1 MAGEDSAAAEPKP
14 GQSSAGQEQGQIENQ
29 ATTRRMEREGQQ
41 ENEAAPSKP
50 LPPKPLPPRPL
61 PLPFE
66 NTPKWQPSPQAQPSH
81 FGPLPA
87 QQVLEPTKHERPHYP
102 RWHVVKIIFG
112 LLSLVVSV
120 VIFGVGIALGFLNA
134 PYNFDDFTPA
144 DVELGTSGAAVCSIS
159 RPCRSRRLWAELTKI
174 GWPCYS
180 RDDYRVSD
188 DMFV

>member
-14 GQSSAGQEQGQIENQ
+14 GQPSAGQEQGQTENQ

-41 ENEAAPSKP
+41 ENEAAPSP
-50 LPPKPLPPRPL
+50 PLPPRPL
-61 PLPFE
+61 PPLPFE

-81 FGPLPA
+81 FGRPLPA
-87 QQVLEPTKHERPHYP
+87 QQVLEPTKYERPHYP

-120 VIFGVGIALGFLNA
+120 VIFGVGIALGFHNA
-134 PYNFDDFTPA
+134 PYNFDDFAPA
-144 DVELGTSGAAVCSIS
+144 DIELGTSGAAVCSIS